1 MKKTIIISAIALGF
15 AFNTSNAATFIEDVP
30 FSTVVKKSKV
40 EVSPF
45 CMAIVKGDIE
55 TVKKLI
61 QLGADV
67 NAKSNGMTPAMYA
80 AKYNKTEILEVLVK
94 EGADLKKKS
103 QKGLTAMDYAKQSKA
118 IDAMAYLDTLS

>member
-15 AFNTSNAATFIEDVP
+15 AFNTSNATTFIEDVP
-30 FSTVVKKSKV
+30 FLTVIKSKV

-80 AKYNKTEILEVLVK
+80 AKYNKTDILEVLVNQ
-94 EGADLKKKS
+94 GADLKKKS
-103 QKGLTAMDYAKQSKA
+103 EKGWTAKQYAKQSKA
-118 IDAMAYLDTLS
+118 VDALAYLDTLS